1 MATLN
6 VVFARAVERTA
17 QIIAGI
23 PSKAEAITTSGTS
36 QASVNAAGNEDCAQ
50 LTVTGGNVWV
60 KFAAAPTAAAG
71 SDYLLID
78 GQTREFGHL
87 PAGTKVAAVDA

>member
-1 MATLN
+1 MATIN
-6 VVFARAVERTA
+6 IVFARAVERTA

-36 QASVNAAGNEDCAQ
+36 QASTNAAGNEDCCQ
-50 LTVTGGNVWV
+50 LTVTGGNVWI
-60 KFAAAPTAAAG
+60 KFGAAPTAAAG
-71 SDYLLID
+71 SDYLIID

-87 PAGTKVAAVDA
+87 PAGTKVAVINA

>member
-6 VVFARAVERTA
+6 VVFSHAVERIA
-17 QIIAGI
+17 QVIGGI
-23 PSKAEAITTSGTS
+23 PTNATSITTSAASQTS
-36 QASVNAAGNEDCAQ
+36 TNAAGNEDVCQ

-60 KFAAAPTAAAG
+60 KFGAAPTAAAG
-71 SDYLLID
+71 SDFLLTD

-87 PAGTKVAAVDA
+87 PAGTKVAVINA